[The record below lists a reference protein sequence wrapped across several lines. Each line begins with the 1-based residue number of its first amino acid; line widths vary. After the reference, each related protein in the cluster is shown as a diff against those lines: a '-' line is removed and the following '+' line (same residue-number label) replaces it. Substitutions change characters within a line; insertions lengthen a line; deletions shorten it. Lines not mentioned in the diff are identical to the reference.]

1 MPDIKGVM
9 AAAALRDVRPLMP
22 RPRLDSQGEIAW
34 DVIDVRDGSV
44 MVSLPAEPAGSEVAG
59 A

>member
-1 MPDIKGVM
+1 
-9 AAAALRDVRPLMP
+9 MP
-22 RPRLDSQGEIAW
+22 RPRLEDDGAIAW

-44 MVSLPAEPAGSEVAG
+44 VVRLPAEPAGSEVAG

>member
-1 MPDIKGVM
+1 M